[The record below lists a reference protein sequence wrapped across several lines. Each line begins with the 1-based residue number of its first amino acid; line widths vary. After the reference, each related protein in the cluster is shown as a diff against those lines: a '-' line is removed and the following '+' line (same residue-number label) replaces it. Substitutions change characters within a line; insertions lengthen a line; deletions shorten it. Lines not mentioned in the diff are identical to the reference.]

1 MLIIFRENPRIKR
14 TYLHNMFKT
23 IVFSLLVWLCSVSIA
38 MAQQTEFK
46 IISLKHRFA
55 NDIIGA
61 IEPMMAPGESV
72 SAIDNHI
79 LLRAYPDRIEEIEML
94 IDTLDQAQKTFK
106 INVSHQ
112 QDDTLETDG
121 IAAGGNV
128 TIGNVKRRRSQVGI
142 LLDDSKQ
149 QRKTQS
155 EQFLR
160 VMDGQNAYIQV
171 GEIVAFTQQWV
182 DLSQRFPQLQTLL
195 TFRDVTSGF
204 AVRPRSIGDEVELEI
219 TPRMMRMNGSGVI
232 DFKEVS
238 TVVRVR
244 PNTWVDIGGVMSSQD
259 EVSRMILS
267 RQQSSLRNRGTLRIM
282 VE

>member
-1 MLIIFRENPRIKR
+1 MRIWPHKML
-14 TYLHNMFKT
+14 KT
-23 IVFSLLVWLCSVSIA
+23 MMLSLLAWLCLVSIA
-38 MAQQTEFK
+38 IAQQTEFK

-79 LLRAYPDRIEEIEML
+79 LLKAYPDHIEDIEML

-106 INVSHQ
+106 INVSQQ
-112 QDDTLETDG
+112 QDDTLENDG

-128 TIGNVKRRRSQVGI
+128 TIGNVKRRRSQVDI
-142 LLDDSKQ
+142 LIDDSKQ

-160 VMDGQNAYIQV
+160 VMDGQYAYIQV

-219 TPRMMRMNGSGVI
+219 TPRMMRMNGAGVV

-238 TVVRVR
+238 TVVRVL
-244 PNTWVDIGGVMSSQD
+244 PNTWVDIGGLMSSQD
-259 EVSRMILS
+259 EMSRTILS
-267 RQQSSLRNRGTLRIM
+267 RQQSSLRNRSALRIM